1 VIENTKEL
9 FRQSQEKH
17 SNLKVFDGI
26 RVFACFGI
34 VFYHVVMIFDTL
46 NTKKMDFYILL
57 AL

>member
-1 VIENTKEL
+1 MIENTKEL

-34 VFYHVVMIFDTL
+34 VFFHVDLIFDVYS
-46 NTKKMDFYILL
+46 TKKMDLYILIIY
-57 AL
+57 